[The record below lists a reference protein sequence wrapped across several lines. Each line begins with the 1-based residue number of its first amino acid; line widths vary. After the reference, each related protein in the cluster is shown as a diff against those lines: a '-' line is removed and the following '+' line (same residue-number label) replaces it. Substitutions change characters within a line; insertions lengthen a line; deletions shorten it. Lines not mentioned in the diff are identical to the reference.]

1 MRGIWELAKER
12 LTIEVIKNE
21 ILLRTDFEGR
31 NAWYNASYQGDVNV
45 MREIC
50 ELAKERQKKR
60 R

>member
-1 MRGIWELAKER
+1 MAKER